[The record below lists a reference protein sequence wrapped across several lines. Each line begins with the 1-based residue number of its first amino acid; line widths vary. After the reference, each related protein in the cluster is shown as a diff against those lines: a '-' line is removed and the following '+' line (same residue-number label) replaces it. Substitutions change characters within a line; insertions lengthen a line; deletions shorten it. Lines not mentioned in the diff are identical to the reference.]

1 MQIFQVVLCHQ
12 ILNTYSLLN
21 FHLLEYSVLK
31 YFLCSKILA
40 FFLVGTDIKKV
51 GENIGGI
58 LWLIDKKNVDEELL
72 WLVERRWW
80 VKK

>member
-1 MQIFQVVLCHQ
+1 MQIFQVVVCHQ

-31 YFLCSKILA
+31 YFLCSKMLA
-40 FFLVGTDIKKV
+40 FFFVGTDIKKV

-58 LWLIDKKNVDEELL
+58 L
-72 WLVERRWW
+72 
-80 VKK
+80 

>member
-31 YFLCSKILA
+31 YFLCSKMLA

>member
-58 LWLIDKKNVDEELL
+58 L
-72 WLVERRWW
+72 
-80 VKK
+80 